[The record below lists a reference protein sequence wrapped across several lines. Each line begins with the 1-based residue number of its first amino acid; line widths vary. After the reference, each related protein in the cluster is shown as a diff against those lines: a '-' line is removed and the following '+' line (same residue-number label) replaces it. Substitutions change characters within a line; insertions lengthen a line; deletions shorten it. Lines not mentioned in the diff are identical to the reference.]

1 VRNAKW
7 VVLLVL
13 LVLDGIV
20 LRFTFNQPNT
30 FAYAAPILAVVTT
43 IYTLAAAWGRVGGK
57 THRAILAGAW
67 EPFPNLA
74 KTGENMRFSQP
85 RIILV
90 PLDGASTQA
99 ADLASKLTFD
109 RDRIW
114 VPEGASFEGVRLESY
129 GTYGRGGYSGSVK
142 LEKAS
147 VIAPAS
153 GYIQSTD
160 NQWGGLVDPKGI
172 GLLVADGFRFNDAR
186 YRDILLVPIQ
196 PSEVRGEY
204 DVKGTWER
212 GSLDSTVS
220 VEGVTMAW
228 SVRPSISSD
237 SQVNLLVIWWKYGK
251 GWTQAMYNVSIASEM
266 GGADV
271 RVLTQPWGPVVLVG
285 HRKQFNPLNIVNALS
300 NAGVLNKL
308 IVGGRG
314 VGGFKA
320 TVYPQH
326 QGVHFKHFDS
336 EEISF

>member
-1 VRNAKW
+1 MNTKW
-7 VVLLVL
+7 IVLIVL
-13 LVLDGIV
+13 LVLDTIIIG
-20 LRFTFNQPNT
+20 FTFKQPNT
-30 FAYAAPILAVVTT
+30 FAYAAPLLAVVTT
-43 IYTLAAAWGRVGGK
+43 IYALAAAWGRVGGM

-90 PLDGASTQA
+90 PSEGASTEV
-99 ADLASKLTFD
+99 ADLASRLTFD
-109 RDRIW
+109 RDRIL
-114 VPEGASFEGVRLESY
+114 VPEGASFEGVRLETY
-129 GTYGRGGYSGSVK
+129 GTYGRYGYSGSVR

-147 VIAPAS
+147 VLVAAS
-153 GYIQSTD
+153 GYIQNTG

-196 PSEVRGEY
+196 PSEAKGKY
-204 DVKGTWER
+204 DVKGTWEG

-228 SVRPSISSD
+228 SVRPSMSD
-237 SQVNLLVIWWKYGK
+237 SSVNLLMIWWKYGK
-251 GWTQAMYNVSIASEM
+251 GWNQAMNNVSIASEK
-266 GGADV
+266 GGTEV
-271 RVLTQPWGPVVLVG
+271 RVLTQPWGPIVLVG
-285 HRKQFNPLNIVNALS
+285 HRKQFNPLNIVTALS

-314 VGGFKA
+314 IGGFKA

-326 QGVHFKHFDS
+326 QGLHFNHFDS
-336 EEISF
+336 DEISF